1 MSTLREFT
9 AAKNAPNPPRVQ
21 CVETDYH
28 PVGTVTFCPWQAKEW
43 TVPWARFDAM
53 SFSNEQELERVE
65 IFFSHHQVIVIGE
78 NLRKITDDLRSFKV
92 LCLRD
97 LPVSHRAGL
106 GSGAVFITQLEVRLL
121 ADPKNRPPT
130 GDPP

>member
-1 MSTLREFT
+1 MSTLGKFS
-9 AAKNAPNPPRVQ
+9 AAKKALSPPIVQ

-28 PVGTVTFCPWQAKEW
+28 PVGTVTFCQWQAKEW
-43 TVPWARFDAM
+43 TMPWARLDAF

-65 IFFSHHQVIVIGE
+65 IFFSQHQVIVVGE
-78 NLRKITDDLRSFKV
+78 NLREITDDLRSFKV

-97 LPVSHRAGL
+97 LPVSHRASL
-106 GSGAVFITQLEVRLL
+106 STGAVFITQLEVRFL

-130 GDPP
+130 GAAP